1 MPNNSSKRHWKP
13 GEDAEYDLE
22 LYVIDDQGN
31 HLGEISVPSGNR
43 VPPTRILDATGYVE
57 K

>member
-1 MPNNSSKRHWKP
+1 MPNKRHWKP

-22 LYVIDDQGN
+22 LYVIDGQGN
-31 HLGEISVPSGNR
+31 HLGEISVAKGNR
-43 VPPTRILDATGYVE
+43 VPPTRILNAEGYIE

>member
-1 MPNNSSKRHWKP
+1 MPNKRQWKP

-22 LYVIDDQGN
+22 LYVVDAQGN
-31 HLGEISVPSGNR
+31 HLGEISVAKGNR
-43 VPPTRILDATGYVE
+43 VPPTRIMNAEGYIE